1 MKKTLKITLI
11 FLIIIFS
18 KLLITYIMNEYI
30 IINYNKGQFKDN
42 IIKILK
48 VFNTN
53 EPYIVYYNEGNIF
66 YQKGDYEK
74 AINNYD
80 IAINKHPKKNRICD
94 IRINKT
100 LAMIKLINYDTKEEV
115 LKSLKEAREN
125 LYNDNCAHEED
136 DNGDSQDA
144 EQLEKIIKDAEEQ
157 INNGKQEQNNNSKPN
172 DNEISSKEEKSLE
185 KQLEELEKQSNS
197 SRQSDLDSFQE
208 LENYDYYPGKR
219 W

>member
-66 YQKGDYEK
+66 YQKGDYEE

-157 INNGKQEQNNNSKPN
+157 INNGKQEQNNNPKPN

>member
-66 YQKGDYEK
+66 YQKGDYEE

>member
-66 YQKGDYEK
+66 YQKGDYEE

-115 LKSLKEAREN
+115 LKRLKEAREN